1 MQSVRCGVAE
11 KTGRLDGIAMDG
23 SWIFGIGKCLL
34 GLGDDEQTR
43 LTELNRRAHHLPPN
57 KSGGSLRWYL
67 LGTVQVP
74 KVPGYSHLYHTSV
87 TQHDQSC
94 QCRPFRR
101 RHSTAADRSSSCSTP
116 FPLSH

>member
-57 KSGGSLRWYL
+57 KSGGSL
-67 LGTVQVP
+67 
-74 KVPGYSHLYHTSV
+74 
-87 TQHDQSC
+87 
-94 QCRPFRR
+94 
-101 RHSTAADRSSSCSTP
+101 
-116 FPLSH
+116 